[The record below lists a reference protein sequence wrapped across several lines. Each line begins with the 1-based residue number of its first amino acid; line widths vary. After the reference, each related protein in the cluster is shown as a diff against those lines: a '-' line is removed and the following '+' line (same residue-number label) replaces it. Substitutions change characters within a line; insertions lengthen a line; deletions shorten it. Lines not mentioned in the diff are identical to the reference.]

1 MSGFPTDPA
10 DWSEEDM
17 VRYFEERELAQS
29 EVITDSMNR
38 RLGIRVRGKGARGAI
53 FSDDADYDPLRW

>member
-38 RLGIRVRGKGARGAI
+38 CLGIRVRGKGARGAI
-53 FSDDADYDPLRW
+53 FSDVADYDPLRW